1 MYRRVEQRLFRTMA
15 PVGLVMIMIFIM
27 CSWDP
32 IWAFGS
38 HVVACQ
44 KAFLFSYQKRKKER
58 NFSSTRLLS
67 LTQLL
72 SLGPWDFRFTCRC
85 RKKSM
90 IRIYYFILL
99 EPSNIYMLALYGWKQ
114 NTCNTKAVNYEKKN
128 TCNEKCK
135 SWVGKKTII
144 N

>member
-1 MYRRVEQRLFRTMA
+1 MA
-15 PVGLVMIMIFIM
+15 PVGLAMIMIFIM

-32 IWAFGS
+32 NAHCWS
-38 HVVACQ
+38 NCSLP
-44 KAFLFSYQKRKKER
+44 KSFSLLLSKKKKER
-58 NFSSTRLLS
+58 KFSSTRLLS
-67 LTQLL
+67 LTQFL

-114 NTCNTKAVNYEKKN
+114 NTFNTKAVNYEKKN